1 MRHAGALKLIRSQ
14 DFAAQILVS
23 TGDILLLATH
33 ITFSN
38 HFKPVIY
45 IHNYFHAHF
54 HLFTFKG
61 IPVLP
66 TVQSN
71 LDSMIYIHV
80 LFDIFKFTE
89 FH

>member
-1 MRHAGALKLIRSQ
+1 MRHAGALKLTRSQ

-23 TGDILLLATH
+23 TGDIILLATH

-54 HLFTFKG
+54 HLSISRYTSAPNSSIK
-61 IPVLP
+61 
-66 TVQSN
+66 S
-71 LDSMIYIHV
+71 
-80 LFDIFKFTE
+80 
-89 FH
+89 

>member
-1 MRHAGALKLIRSQ
+1 MRHAGALKLTRSQ

-33 ITFSN
+33 VTFSN

-54 HLFTFKG
+54 HLLTFKRYTSAPNSS
-61 IPVLP
+61 IK
-66 TVQSN
+66 S
-71 LDSMIYIHV
+71 
-80 LFDIFKFTE
+80 
-89 FH
+89 

>member
-1 MRHAGALKLIRSQ
+1 MAVLLFFFTIFLCVVTINEACWCTQAHPQSRFCSA
-14 DFAAQILVS
+14 DLVS

-54 HLFTFKG
+54 HLLTFKRYTSAPNSS
-61 IPVLP
+61 IK
-66 TVQSN
+66 S
-71 LDSMIYIHV
+71 
-80 LFDIFKFTE
+80 
-89 FH
+89 